1 MKILLVAAT
10 PFEIAPLSQ
19 HLDKDF
25 NKVTETLYQK
35 GTLQVEVLVT
45 GIGIANTAYKLGKAF
60 AQNKYDLA
68 INAGIAGAFNK
79 ELKLGDV
86 VNVVS
91 ELFGD
96 LGIEEADGAFTDLF
110 ENKLLS
116 DNDIYQNGKIY
127 NLDAA
132 EFSFL
137 PQAKALTINKVHGFS
152 SSIEAIEKK
161 YDVDIESMEG
171 AAFFLACRSAE
182 VKFLQIRA
190 ISNYVE
196 KRNRD
201 NWDLPLSIGNLNQV
215 LLGLVDVMGIQN
227 K

>member
-1 MKILLVAAT
+1 MKILIVSAT
-10 PFEIAPLSQ
+10 PFEIAPLSL
-19 HLDKDF
+19 HLNENF
-25 NKVTETLYQK
+25 NKVNETLYQK
-35 GTLQVEVLVT
+35 GALQVEMLVT
-45 GIGIANTAYKLGKAF
+45 GIGMTNTAYQLGKAF
-60 AQNKYDLA
+60 AENKYDLA

-91 ELFGD
+91 EIFGD
-96 LGIEEADGAFTDLF
+96 LGIEEADGRFTDLF
-110 ENKLLS
+110 ENKLIPEGS
-116 DNDIYQNGKIY
+116 IYDNGKIH
-127 NLDAA
+127 NPDAA

-137 PQAKALTINKVHGFS
+137 PQANGLTINKVHGFP
-152 SSIEAIEKK
+152 SSIKSIQKK
-161 YDVDIESMEG
+161 YEVTIESMEG
-171 AAFFLACRSAE
+171 AAFFMACRNAG

-215 LLGLVDVMGIQN
+215 LLGLVQVMQQA
-227 K
+227 

>member
-1 MKILLVAAT
+1 MKILLVSAT

-19 HLDKDF
+19 HLNKIF
-25 NKVTETLYQK
+25 NKVNETLYQK
-35 GTLQVEVLVT
+35 GTLQVEILVT
-45 GIGIANTAYKLGKAF
+45 GVGMTNTAYKLGKAF

-68 INAGIAGAFNK
+68 INAGIAGAFNR

-91 ELFGD
+91 EIFGD
-96 LGIEEADGAFTDLF
+96 LGIEEADGRFTDLF

-116 DNDIYQNGKIY
+116 DNDMYQNGKIY
-127 NLDAA
+127 NPDSA

-137 PQAKALTINKVHGFS
+137 PQANALTINKVHGFP
-152 SSIEAIEKK
+152 SSIKAIQSK
-161 YDVDIESMEG
+161 YKCDIESMEG
-171 AAFFLACRSAE
+171 AAFFLACREAE

-190 ISNYVE
+190 VSNYVE

-201 NWDLPLSIGNLNQV
+201 NWDLSLSIGNLNQV
-215 LLGLVDVMGIQN
+215 LLGLVQVMQQA
-227 K
+227 